1 MGINARATWP
11 LSSASTRSSRS
22 SSHSRVELIATE
34 HTYRI
39 CVLAPG
45 IRMQDIEVTVEGD
58 LMVVKG
64 STGGRGVHQQ
74 IRLPR
79 DAYSDKTTATH
90 LDGVLTLDVPKRAAT
105 PARNIDITVGALAAA
120 STSTSAESDS
130 TSAET
135 EAPSTSASAAPSTSA
150 SAEAVEPALALAEKG
165 FTDAELVALALEKTG
180 GDVDAAGAALSALED
195 LSAVTALD
203 DLEEMGFSD
212 RHENRKA
219 LLANDGS
226 VKRAVKAL
234 VANA

>member
-1 MGINARATWP
+1 MG
-11 LSSASTRSSRS
+11 
-22 SSHSRVELIATE
+22 
-34 HTYRI
+34 I

-45 IRMQDIEVTVEGD
+45 IRMGDIEVTVEGD

-79 DAYSDKTTATH
+79 DADSDKTTATH

-120 STSTSAESDS
+120 TTS

-165 FTDAELVALALEKTG
+165 FTDAELAALALEKTG

>member
-1 MGINARATWP
+1 MG
-11 LSSASTRSSRS
+11 
-22 SSHSRVELIATE
+22 
-34 HTYRI
+34 
-39 CVLAPG
+39 
-45 IRMQDIEVTVEGD
+45 DIEVTVEGD

-79 DAYSDKTTATH
+79 DVDSDKTTATH
-90 LDGVLTLDVPKRAAT
+90 LDGILTLDVPKRAAT

-135 EAPSTSASAAPSTSA
+135 EAPSTSASA
-150 SAEAVEPALALAEKG
+150 EAVEPALALAEKG
-165 FTDAELVALALEKTG
+165 FTDAELVALALKKTG
-180 GDVDAAGAALSALED
+180 GDVDAAGSALAALED

-219 LLANDGS
+219 LFANDGS